1 MIDSQRKQLEQRIS
15 QVQWDVDMGSRS
27 TFKVGGRA
35 EALVKV
41 KDRGELSALLAWA
54 ESNGV
59 PWAILGGGSNIL
71 VVTDR
76 FEGMFLQLGD
86 GFTEIRVAEKKA
98 TAAAGYVFITVGGGC
113 RLGQLVSFCS
123 QKALAG
129 MEWATGIPGTVGGA
143 IRMNAGAHGSQMA
156 DIVHSVTLVA
166 QTGQVLEVPAEEIAF
181 GYRTTCFPRESAG
194 QRYVIVGCTLQLAS
208 GDAEQVK
215 GRCREYAHWRKEHQ
229 PGGAGSAGSF
239 FKNPQDDSAGRLIE
253 AIGLK
258 GFQLRGA
265 KISGKHAN
273 FIINNGDAVP
283 QDIVE
288 LMEFIQKKVKE
299 ETGVQLE
306 PEVHIY

>member
-86 GFTEIRVAEKKA
+86 GFTEIRVAEKNA

-113 RLGQLVSFCS
+113 RLGQLVSFCL

-181 GYRTTCFPRESAG
+181 GYRTTCFPRDQTRS
-194 QRYVIVGCTLQLAS
+194 RYNQDSKAIRRSRTCQSRRFRQNEYVLFFCTLL
-208 GDAEQVK
+208 
-215 GRCREYAHWRKEHQ
+215 
-229 PGGAGSAGSF
+229 
-239 FKNPQDDSAGRLIE
+239 
-253 AIGLK
+253 
-258 GFQLRGA
+258 
-265 KISGKHAN
+265 
-273 FIINNGDAVP
+273 
-283 QDIVE
+283 
-288 LMEFIQKKVKE
+288 
-299 ETGVQLE
+299 
-306 PEVHIY
+306 